1 ILRSVEGSGGRDS
14 RYEIFHDVLAEP
26 ILSWKSGHET
36 SRTLEAASQ
45 RARKRHRRLAL
56 VSALSLAA
64 LVVLAGLTLF
74 AFSQRS
80 TSASRERTA
89 KSRELAATAL
99 TQLGNDPE
107 LSLLLA
113 LQAAK
118 VQQNPSV
125 DTALRAALVASRVRR
140 STSVS
145 RPVRSIAVARDG
157 KLLVVAPKGGTT
169 SFPDPLQRVG
179 RLPALGQFLG
189 VRGDDLLFR
198 THRGLELRSPA
209 GKLRQLIAIRP
220 GADLEVHNLETGEI
234 VGHVRLPSKIKF
246 AAIGPHGTL
255 LAV

>member
-1 ILRSVEGSGGRDS
+1 
-14 RYEIFHDVLAEP
+14 
-26 ILSWKSGHET
+26 
-36 SRTLEAASQ
+36 
-45 RARKRHRRLAL
+45 
-56 VSALSLAA
+56 
-64 LVVLAGLTLF
+64 TLF

-157 KLLVVAPKGGTT
+157 KLLVVATKSGTT
-169 SFPDPLQRVG
+169 SFDDQLQRVG

-189 VRGDDLLFR
+189 GGGDDLLFR

-234 VGHVRLPSKIKF
+234 VGNVRMPSKTKF

-255 LAV
+255 LAVSDGSKRVVVINTLTGDARFQLRQDSKVTSLAFGPGAHLIATGGYDGTSRLWKIATGK